1 MTNLLQDIRYALRQL
16 RNAPGFTLTAILTL
30 ALGVGANT
38 AVFTLVHAVML
49 KSLPVADPGQLYR
62 VGDNDNCCVWG
73 GFQDDWGL
81 FAGPLYE
88 YLRDHT
94 SGFKDMAAM
103 QSWGW
108 VRVSIRR
115 QSSSNAAESSSAEWV
130 SGNYFH
136 TLGVQTLL
144 GRPIAPS
151 DDTES
156 APPVAVVSY
165 RAWQRRFASDASIV
179 GSNIDINGHPFTIV
193 GVAPPGFF
201 GDRIA
206 TDPAEFWLPLSTEIL
221 LRGDRSLLKEANS
234 NWLYIIGRIS
244 PDANPKSIEAQLNI
258 ELHQWLSSVPHL
270 TGDQPSRINKQKI
283 RLGPGGGGIANLKE
297 YFKQGLYLLIAAS
310 GLVLLIACANLAN
323 LLLARAAA
331 RRQQIA
337 IRTALGAS
345 RTRLVRGTLTE
356 SLLLAVIGGAFG
368 LLIAFAGARA
378 MLLIVFHGAHF
389 VTISAAPS
397 LPILG
402 FTLGVSLLTGVL
414 FGVIP
419 AWMASRSD
427 PVEALRGAGRSTR
440 DHSALPQRSLIVLQ
454 AALSLVLLATAGLVT
469 QSLRNLQNQDFRFQ
483 TDDRYFVEFDPE
495 LAGYTTDRLP
505 ALYDELQRRLP
516 QLPGVIQAGFAMYF
530 PQGQDNWNTGVF
542 IQAHPVELGKE
553 PGAGWTRISPGYF
566 ETIGTAILRGR
577 SITEQDTASSR
588 RVAVVNQAFVKK
600 NFPNGEDPIGQ
611 HFGKDE
617 PEHAGDYEIVG
628 VVADAKFQDPASPV
642 RPMFFLPFTQ
652 PVAYKDSDD
661 QNGEQR
667 SLYAHQIV
675 LHVIGRP
682 EGLEQQVRSMLASLD
697 PNLALL
703 EFRSYHEQVSGNL
716 NQERLLSDLTG
727 LFSLLALL
735 LASVGLYGV
744 TSYRV
749 ARRTG
754 EIGIRMALG
763 ATPWRVVAMVLRSA
777 FSHVLLGLGV
787 GIPLAIGAAKLMANK
802 LFGVGTHD
810 VRVLGVAALALAFAA
825 LIATVAPARSAAEIQ
840 PMQALRTE

>member
-1 MTNLLQDIRYALRQL
+1 MTSLLQDIRYALRQL

-94 SGFKDMAAM
+94 PGFKDMAAM

-130 SGNYFH
+130 SGNYFR

-234 NWLYIIGRIS
+234 NWLYLIGRIS
-244 PDANPKSIEAQLNI
+244 PGANPKSIEAQLNI

-331 RRQQIA
+331 RRQQTA

-345 RTRLVRGTLTE
+345 RTRLV
-356 SLLLAVIGGAFG
+356 
-368 LLIAFAGARA
+368 
-378 MLLIVFHGAHF
+378 
-389 VTISAAPS
+389 
-397 LPILG
+397 
-402 FTLGVSLLTGVL
+402 
-414 FGVIP
+414 
-419 AWMASRSD
+419 
-427 PVEALRGAGRSTR
+427 
-440 DHSALPQRSLIVLQ
+440 
-454 AALSLVLLATAGLVT
+454 
-469 QSLRNLQNQDFRFQ
+469 
-483 TDDRYFVEFDPE
+483 
-495 LAGYTTDRLP
+495 
-505 ALYDELQRRLP
+505 
-516 QLPGVIQAGFAMYF
+516 
-530 PQGQDNWNTGVF
+530 
-542 IQAHPVELGKE
+542 
-553 PGAGWTRISPGYF
+553 
-566 ETIGTAILRGR
+566 
-577 SITEQDTASSR
+577 
-588 RVAVVNQAFVKK
+588 
-600 NFPNGEDPIGQ
+600 
-611 HFGKDE
+611 
-617 PEHAGDYEIVG
+617 
-628 VVADAKFQDPASPV
+628 
-642 RPMFFLPFTQ
+642 
-652 PVAYKDSDD
+652 
-661 QNGEQR
+661 
-667 SLYAHQIV
+667 
-675 LHVIGRP
+675 
-682 EGLEQQVRSMLASLD
+682 
-697 PNLALL
+697 
-703 EFRSYHEQVSGNL
+703 
-716 NQERLLSDLTG
+716 
-727 LFSLLALL
+727 
-735 LASVGLYGV
+735 
-744 TSYRV
+744 
-749 ARRTG
+749 
-754 EIGIRMALG
+754 
-763 ATPWRVVAMVLRSA
+763 
-777 FSHVLLGLGV
+777 
-787 GIPLAIGAAKLMANK
+787 
-802 LFGVGTHD
+802 
-810 VRVLGVAALALAFAA
+810 
-825 LIATVAPARSAAEIQ
+825 
-840 PMQALRTE
+840 